1 MAICTG
7 CSLLC
12 QDIEADVSDGRLSKA
27 KNLCRKGH
35 GHFQASFSERTFP
48 MIGRKQVDLNQ
59 AIARAAEILRSAKSP
74 LLFGWSNSTLEAQR
88 VGISLAEKLGATID
102 DTSTFCQD
110 SLMESILSGNLPSS
124 TLDDVRNYADTSIF
138 WGADPSNSH
147 PRHLSRFSYYPRGE
161 KRQKSYEEERTC
173 LVVDVRMSATAA
185 LCKENLYRVSPGG
198 DAEFIEAIISVLEGK
213 IPRVGDKKKMIE
225 LGGLLKKTEW
235 GAIFPGPGLVYSLQG
250 NMEILERLLARL
262 NEITVFK
269 VVPMVGHF
277 NTRGFNELLKEKTGH
292 VNRVS
297 FKGGEIAHGPEQS
310 VMAAAKSCDAALIV
324 GSDPLSSL
332 PFGTA
337 QALARLPLIAI
348 DPHRSLTTDAAEV
361 VIPSAISGL
370 EAGGTAVRT
379 DGVKIEFEPII
390 EAGIPADEQIL
401 KRIMEAI

>member
-48 MIGRKQVDLNQ
+48 MIGGKQVDLNQ

-74 LLFGWSNSTLEAQR
+74 LLLGWSNSTLEAQR

-198 DAEFIEAIISVLEGK
+198 DA
-213 IPRVGDKKKMIE
+213 
-225 LGGLLKKTEW
+225 
-235 GAIFPGPGLVYSLQG
+235 
-250 NMEILERLLARL
+250 
-262 NEITVFK
+262 
-269 VVPMVGHF
+269 
-277 NTRGFNELLKEKTGH
+277 
-292 VNRVS
+292 
-297 FKGGEIAHGPEQS
+297 
-310 VMAAAKSCDAALIV
+310 
-324 GSDPLSSL
+324 
-332 PFGTA
+332 
-337 QALARLPLIAI
+337 
-348 DPHRSLTTDAAEV
+348 
-361 VIPSAISGL
+361 
-370 EAGGTAVRT
+370 
-379 DGVKIEFEPII
+379 
-390 EAGIPADEQIL
+390 
-401 KRIMEAI
+401 